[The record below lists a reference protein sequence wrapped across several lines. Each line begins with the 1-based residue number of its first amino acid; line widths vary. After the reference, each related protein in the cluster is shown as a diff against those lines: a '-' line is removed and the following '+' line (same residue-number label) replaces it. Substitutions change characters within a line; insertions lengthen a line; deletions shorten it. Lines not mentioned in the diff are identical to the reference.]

1 MSLGGPVASIDN
13 TRRVLRRLVSQE
25 RARAN
30 AAAAAAD
37 LREQR
42 RQREE
47 VDAYVA
53 GRARARAVS
62 ELLAQASSSGRTR

>member
-1 MSLGGPVASIDN
+1 VADNIDS

-37 LREQR
+37 LRELR

-47 VDAYVA
+47 ADAFVA
-53 GRARARAVS
+53 GRARARTMS
-62 ELLAQASSSGRTR
+62 EPLGQASSSGSTR

>member
-1 MSLGGPVASIDN
+1 MANNIDG

-37 LREQR
+37 LRER
-42 RQREE
+42 REQREE
-47 VDAYVA
+47 ADAFVA
-53 GRARARAVS
+53 GRARARAFS
-62 ELLAQASSSGRTR
+62 GLLAQASSRGSTR

>member
-1 MSLGGPVASIDN
+1 MANIDN

-37 LREQR
+37 LRERR

-47 VDAYVA
+47 VDAFVVQH
-53 GRARARAVS
+53 ARARAVS
-62 ELLAQASSSGRTR
+62 EQLAQASSSGRTR